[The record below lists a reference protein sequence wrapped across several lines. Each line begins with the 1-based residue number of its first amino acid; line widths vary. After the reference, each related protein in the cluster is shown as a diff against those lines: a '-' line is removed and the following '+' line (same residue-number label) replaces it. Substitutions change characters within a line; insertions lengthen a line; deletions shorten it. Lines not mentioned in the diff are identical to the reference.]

1 MSALTRNRPLAANR
15 PSRSLLGMVLSLDAA
30 WRSRRALG
38 RLGADRL
45 ADVGLCECDAR
56 AHADSPA
63 WNAPAH
69 WLR

>member
-1 MSALTRNRPLAANR
+1 MSALTQPRLATR
-15 PSRSLLGMVLSLDAA
+15 RSARGLLGTVLSLDAA

-45 ADVGLCECDAR
+45 DDVGLSARDCR
-56 AHADSPA
+56 AHAESPA

>member
-1 MSALTRNRPLAANR
+1 MSALTRSRPLAARR
-15 PSRSLLGMVLSLDAA
+15 PARSFLGTVLSLDAA

-38 RLGADRL
+38 RLSAERL
-45 ADVGLCECDAR
+45 DDVGLCADDAR
-56 AHADSPA
+56 AHAETPV